1 MITIKINL
9 MQYKAAIMKVKNKS
23 GVEVDC
29 VAIPIE
35 LNNLFKG
42 EKGVYADFVAFEF
55 KNPPKDS
62 KDTHLIKASLPKEIL
77 EKMSDE
83 DKNALPIFG
92 NLRVWGERTEGEPT
106 SSTAP
111 IKEDD
116 GLHW

>member
-1 MITIKINL
+1 
-9 MQYKAAIMKVKNKS
+9 MQYKSAIMKVKNKS

-42 EKGVYADFVAFEF
+42 EKGVYADFVAFDI
-55 KNPPKDS
+55 KNPKADS
-62 KDTHLIKASLPKEIL
+62 KDTHLVKQSLPKDIL

-92 NLRVWGERTEGEPT
+92 NLRVWGERTESEPT
-106 SSTAP
+106 SSMEA
-111 IKEDD
+111 KSESD
-116 GLHW
+116 GLPF